1 MRTFTKTVPYLIIF
15 ILLIVG
21 SAKAE
26 MPESHKPVP
35 CTGCH
40 LETLGPDAGDVNCEN
55 CHYYRLDIN
64 KLQTEHNPKICT
76 ACHIGNTTANGD
88 EREIFHNGHSA
99 MNCTQCHVEDNF
111 TVLKMKN
118 DGYKCVSCHGTD
130 AHLIHAKNLDKACPI
145 CHGSWAA
152 GKVYQGGGISSS
164 ANDSTDKEKLERFTI
179 FNFIRNLFNALLGI
193 K

>member
-1 MRTFTKTVPYLIIF
+1 MRILEKTVPLCLLIF
-15 ILLIVG
+15 ILLITG
-21 SAKAE
+21 YAKAE

-40 LETLGPDAGDVNCEN
+40 VETLGADAGEVNCEN
-55 CHYYRLDIN
+55 CHYYGLDIN

-99 MNCTQCHVEDNF
+99 VNCTMCHVEDNF
-111 TVLKMKN
+111 TVLKMKT

-130 AHLIHAKNLDKACPI
+130 VHLTHAKNLEKTCPI

-152 GKVYQGGGISSS
+152 GKVYQGEGISSS
-164 ANDSTDKEKLERFTI
+164 TNSSNGKEKLERFTI

-193 K
+193 